1 MEKNLKTKHM
11 YVYAQLNH
19 FAIHLKHRKSTIFQF
34 KQKFGQKMEKKKR
47 NNLYKEFP
55 SWRSGNESD

>member
-34 KQKFGQKMEKKKR
+34 KQKFV
-47 NNLYKEFP
+47 
-55 SWRSGNESD
+55 